1 MASAAQV
8 SLKCE
13 SKAEGEVWVEKLK
26 QTALWFN
33 DRQRKASG
41 VRSGAGQSKAAPP
54 RSDDPIRLAPTQSSV
69 CGWAGACARASRSP
83 PPARTHLPFSASLF
97 RPLSLQCA
105 RARLQYT
112 NTCTQLNAATKNTA
126 GKDQCGVGMVLK
138 QTAEGLLV
146 KKLVDGAPAALSG
159 SIELGDILLK
169 VSNRLALLPRRAP
182 VLEAGILTCYLDV
195 SLVSPYAAAESGNMH
210 AHASGGHEK
219 SGYCGGG
226 GKGYIG

>member
-1 MASAAQV
+1 M
-8 SLKCE
+8 
-13 SKAEGEVWVEKLK
+13 
-26 QTALWFN
+26 
-33 DRQRKASG
+33 
-41 VRSGAGQSKAAPP
+41 
-54 RSDDPIRLAPTQSSV
+54 
-69 CGWAGACARASRSP
+69 
-83 PPARTHLPFSASLF
+83 
-97 RPLSLQCA
+97 
-105 RARLQYT
+105 
-112 NTCTQLNAATKNTA
+112 
-126 GKDQCGVGMVLK
+126 GMVLK